1 MVRRL
6 YWLPRSAAWPPAAE
20 VLERIHLVDATE
32 RSPEKTPQFIGD
44 DRCKHASSDSTTIP
58 AFSRM
63 ARARCLKIS
72 TAANDA

>member
-6 YWLPRSAAWPPAAE
+6 YWLPRSAAWRRVAE

-63 ARARCLKIS
+63 TPACCLKIA
-72 TAANDA
+72 TATKDA